1 MTITQAFRSS
11 VGQKVFMAI
20 SGAMLSLF
28 LLVHGVGNS
37 MTFFGSDAF
46 NSYAAK
52 LHSLGI
58 LVPLFELC
66 LLAVFMLH
74 IFLGLTLFLQ
84 NNQARPVRY
93 QEEKSSGGRTLGS
106 RTMPYTGVVILIF
119 IVVHLVNFHFT
130 DHSIPISDI
139 VKNVLRQPLYAF
151 FYMSAMG
158 VLALHISHGFW
169 SLFQSLGLNHPRYNA
184 ALRIGTL
191 GAALLLAAVFIL
203 IPLCTLLIK
212 DFLL

>member
-1 MTITQAFRSS
+1 MTITQTFRSS
-11 VGQKVFMAI
+11 VGQKVLMAI
-20 SGAMLSLF
+20 SGVMLSLF

-93 QEEKSSGGRTLGS
+93 QVEKSSGGRTLGS